1 MKTDAFTNP
10 DGAASGRIDLSTLVR
25 CSFKPDDSDVT
36 YIIPIEEI
44 SVEGNLRVAEHEFP
58 HVPGSEPEKLARK
71 AYVIHVEANFSGV
84 LLGSGDDVYGPNTV
98 GADGAASWPDVLND
112 LARVFDEGRSGNF
125 TAPNLPQQIRAYCRN
140 WTRKLK
146 SSVISGERAT
156 LVFCEDSKRDHLFEI
171 TKGVGRSYIIGDKLS
186 DLDNEALNAW
196 ENKNLG
202 DDSKSLFDSL
212 DSAVNALLEVRDS
225 VEAYDIYVRG
235 KIERVESIISDI
247 DTTVVEMQ
255 DPENIALIQ
264 SFRSLWLTIL
274 DLKQDVQGRLVPLGT
289 YVTPSRMTV
298 QDVAAAIY
306 GDSQRTNEIMTLNDF
321 KDPYSI
327 PSGTRVT
334 FYDDSN
340 G

>member
-1 MKTDAFTNP
+1 
-10 DGAASGRIDLSTLVR
+10 
-25 CSFKPDDSDVT
+25 
-36 YIIPIEEI
+36 
-44 SVEGNLRVAEHEFP
+44 
-58 HVPGSEPEKLARK
+58 
-71 AYVIHVEANFSGV
+71 
-84 LLGSGDDVYGPNTV
+84 
-98 GADGAASWPDVLND
+98 
-112 LARVFDEGRSGNF
+112 
-125 TAPNLPQQIRAYCRN
+125 
-140 WTRKLK
+140 
-146 SSVISGERAT
+146 
-156 LVFCEDSKRDHLFEI
+156 
-171 TKGVGRSYIIGDKLS
+171 
-186 DLDNEALNAW
+186 
-196 ENKNLG
+196 
-202 DDSKSLFDSL
+202 
-212 DSAVNALLEVRDS
+212 VRDS